1 MILIFC
7 CHFFKPFHFS
17 LPNFPVSQFSVAHF
31 YPVAAFSF
39 ARFHLLLLP
48 LPFLPFTEVSAA
60 QLLCSTR
67 LLCNYIGPRK
77 TPLVLVDSS
86 WDLIMNVHLG

>member
-48 LPFLPFTEVSAA
+48 LPFLPFTEMSALSSTA
-60 QLLCSTR
+60 VVLNTSAVQLYRPSE
-67 LLCNYIGPRK
+67 N
-77 TPLVLVDSS
+77 PLSLSR
-86 WDLIMNVHLG
+86 